1 MNHKSNLH
9 INIKSKMNHGGN
21 FANKVTKNCVPG
33 SFLYAVIVYFVRW
46 WVVLVGGSWWLN
58 VNLVVV
64 CKSDKNLIFWAAKYI
79 IFPIQGRT
87 FRLCVSGVC
96 IGRIYWL
103 KSNSVWGHLSSD
115 FVFHLRLSFIWSCLP
130 IAVFF
135 CLSLAYQVW
144 V

>member
-21 FANKVTKNCVPG
+21 FANKVTKKCVPG
-33 SFLYAVIVYFVRW
+33 LVIVLICSTYTSRNSFGQHVFHISYQPLLPIQSETKLVIVYFVRW

-58 VNLVVV
+58 VNLVIV

-96 IGRIYWL
+96 IGRIY
-103 KSNSVWGHLSSD
+103 
-115 FVFHLRLSFIWSCLP
+115 
-130 IAVFF
+130 
-135 CLSLAYQVW
+135 
-144 V
+144 